1 LQEARNTKPA
11 ADVDHYID
19 GAINGDADCFGK
31 LYDLYIERVYR
42 HVYYRTGNVT
52 DTEDL
57 TQQVF
62 TKAWKAIKKYKKTS
76 SPFLAW
82 LLKISHNLV
91 IDYYRQKK
99 YQSTLEYDTF
109 PNSRDTSPENSAENR
124 FEQQQLRKTILKL
137 PSDQQQVIMMSFI
150 EGFTYTEIASVLN
163 KREGN
168 IRVILHRALKKMREI
183 LEAESL
189 E

>member
-1 LQEARNTKPA
+1 MQEARFTCPV
-11 ADVDHYID
+11 ADADHYID

-31 LYDLYIERVYR
+31 LYDHYVERVYR
-42 HVYYRTGNVT
+42 HVYYRTGDVK

-62 TKAWKAIKKYKKTS
+62 IKAWKAIGRYKKTS

-82 LLKISHNLV
+82 LMKISHNLV

-109 PNSRDTSPENSAENR
+109 FDSEDKSPENSAENH
-124 FEQQQLRKTILKL
+124 FEQQQLRKAILKL
-137 PSDQQQVIMMSFI
+137 PSDQQQVVIMSFI
-150 EGFTYTEIASVLN
+150 EGFTYSEIASVLN
-163 KREGN
+163 KSEGN
-168 IRVILHRALKKMREI
+168 IRVILHRSLRKMREI
-183 LEAESL
+183 LKAESL
-189 E
+189 G

>member
-1 LQEARNTKPA
+1 MQEARYTEPA

-19 GAINGDADCFGK
+19 GAINGDVDCFGK
-31 LYDLYIERVYR
+31 LYDLYVERVYR
-42 HVYYRTGNVT
+42 HVFYRTGNVN
-52 DTEDL
+52 DAEDL

-62 TKAWKAIKKYKKTS
+62 TKAWKAIGKYRKTS

-82 LLKISHNLV
+82 LIKISHNLV
-91 IDYYRQKK
+91 IDYYRKKK
-99 YQSTLEYDTF
+99 YQSTIEYDIF
-109 PNSRDTSPENSAENR
+109 SDSQDTSPEKSVENH

-150 EGFTYTEIASVLN
+150 EDFSYSEIASVLN

-183 LEAESL
+183 LEVESL